1 MKPGDLLLP
10 GKYLNQRGT
19 TISGIILEVVDDLW
33 GPSYKLLLSNGN
45 VKWMDGNTVRDLWEV
60 VESEIP
66 PPPVVG

>member
-19 TISGIILEVVDDLW
+19 TVSGIILEVVDDLW
-33 GPSYKLLLSNGN
+33 GPNHRVLLSNG
-45 VKWMDGNTVRDLWEV
+45 KISWFDGSAIRDLWEV
-60 VESEIP
+60 VESENL